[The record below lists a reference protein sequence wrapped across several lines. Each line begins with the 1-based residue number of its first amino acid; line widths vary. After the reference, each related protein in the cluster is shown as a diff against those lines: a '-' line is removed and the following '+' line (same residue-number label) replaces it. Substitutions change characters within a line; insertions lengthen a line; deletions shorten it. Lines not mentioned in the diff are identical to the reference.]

1 MMLVRSL
8 DWRDLAQLHRIRKD
22 GICLDSQM
30 ALTRGPQAMQNAL
43 LDVFLPGNRAVCT
56 AVLRTGGAREVAGI
70 GQFILCNDR
79 HQAHLAYISPAEI
92 LAADDGLYLL
102 DGIARLAG
110 ERGAQTLVAEV
121 GETDSSFETLRRAG
135 FAIYARQRI
144 WRLEGAASTSVPA
157 RRDDWRP
164 ASGRDRLAVQT
175 LYINIVPA
183 LVQQVEPPPLENN
196 QGLIFQAGT
205 ETLGFLDIQHG
216 ANGIWIQPYFH
227 PAAELT
233 DELLAGFIQSLGA
246 HDDKPL
252 YVCVR
257 SYQGGLGGSLERLG
271 LQPFTDQAV
280 MVKRL
285 TAVVRRALEQ
295 ALPALD
301 GTQPEPTAPITS
313 LEHKESLSQ
322 PTQP

>member
-1 MMLVRSL
+1 MLVRPL
-8 DWRDLAQLHRIRKD
+8 DWRDLAQLHRIRKR
-22 GICLDSQM
+22 GVCLDSQM

-43 LDVFLPGNRAVCT
+43 LDVFLPGNRSACT
-56 AVLRTGGAREVAGI
+56 AVLRADGAREIAGI
-70 GQFILCNDR
+70 GQFVLCGDR
-79 HQAHLAYISPAEI
+79 IQAHLAYISPAEI
-92 LAADDGLYLL
+92 LETDEGLHLL

-110 ERGAQTLVAEV
+110 ERGAQMLIAEV
-121 GETDSSFETLRRAG
+121 GETDASFETLRRAG

-144 WRLEGAASTSVPA
+144 WRLEGAASISLPA
-157 RRDDWRP
+157 RADDWRP
-164 ASGRDRLAVQT
+164 ASARDRLAVQT

-183 LVQQVEPPPLENN
+183 LVQQVEPPLENN
-196 QGLIFQAGT
+196 NGLIFQAGD
-205 ETLGFLDIQHG
+205 ELLGFLDIQDG

-233 DELLAGFIQSLGA
+233 DELLAGFIQNYGA
-246 HDDKPL
+246 HGDKPL

-285 TAVVRRALEQ
+285 TAAVRRSLEQ

-301 GTQPEPTAPITS
+301 GTQPEPTAPFTS
-313 LEHKESLSQ
+313 LVHKESLSR